1 MLCKMDTIRD
11 NKSFLIVLFLIS
23 AILIISG
30 SFFDLSFSE
39 MVFVENQWFSVL
51 MEAICFIPIYLPI
64 TLFFFLL
71 SIKSKNT
78 WQTWLFV
85 ILTALSV
92 SVVVTVGFS
101 YVHKRGIF
109 KWLSF
114 PVYFP
119 LVFLLFLFLFEKMRR
134 HHMFMKDSV
143 FSGLLI
149 ISIAGIMY
157 LLYELAIVHL
167 LKALAG
173 RPRYSEI
180 LMDGTLYFVPWF
192 DFSGQGGNSFPSGH
206 ASTFFMFC
214 TCLVII
220 QACYYSRKDRP
231 YNRRTQILFK
241 ASLLL
246 LLVFAAMG
254 AYSRVYLSQHFL
266 SDVCVGSIIGFTTP
280 FLMFYL
286 CRNKILKLKN
296 EDIK

>member
-1 MLCKMDTIRD
+1 MDTIRD

-119 LVFLLFLFLFEKMRR
+119 LVFLLFLFLSEKMRR

-206 ASTFFMFC
+206 TAQSCGIM
-214 TCLVII
+214 
-220 QACYYSRKDRP
+220 
-231 YNRRTQILFK
+231 
-241 ASLLL
+241 LLL
-246 LLVFAAMG
+246 LIPLIFPEKAWRRPL
-254 AYSRVYLSQHFL
+254 YSVISVLWVLITAFTRIIVGKHFL
-266 SDVCVGSIIGFTTP
+266 SDTGFAILIMEIGLMLLFVFSEKTKKRIDGSAYIH
-280 FLMFYL
+280 L
-286 CRNKILKLKN
+286 
-296 EDIK
+296 